1 MTLRKEDYEI
11 NRPQTEFEDIIQYNL
26 KPETSKYRGV
36 QFAAGFLATASKLDE
51 VMWKYYAVHQAYVK
65 LEKIDSLF
73 CISEYRSSYE
83 INRNSNISFIIRQY
97 GSCFNNLYSK
107 FIINL

>member
-51 VMWKYYAVHQAYVK
+51 VIWKYQVVSSVGVNLKKNRY
-65 LEKIDSLF
+65 LF
-73 CISEYRSSYE
+73 CISE
-83 INRNSNISFIIRQY
+83 
-97 GSCFNNLYSK
+97 
-107 FIINL
+107 

>member
-51 VMWKYYAVHQAYVK
+51 VMAKYNAFHSVSVK
-65 LEKIDSLF
+65 LGKKSIF
-73 CISEYRSSYE
+73 Y
-83 INRNSNISFIIRQY
+83 FA
-97 GSCFNNLYSK
+97 
-107 FIINL
+107 

>member
-51 VMWKYYAVHQAYVK
+51 VFRKYQAVNSAWVK
-65 LEKIDSLF
+65 LKEIDILF
-73 CISEYRSSYE
+73 C
-83 INRNSNISFIIRQY
+83 NRFECVNNAQFI
-97 GSCFNNLYSK
+97 K
-107 FIINL
+107 